1 MLKKGDKIAIV
12 SPSSCIEKNALDLSI
27 AWFRNLG
34 FEVVIMPH
42 VYDAK
47 TYTAGA
53 DFDRAED
60 INRAFADVT
69 VKAIFCSRG
78 GAGATKM
85 LKYLD
90 FDLIKKNHKPIFG
103 LSDSTALQNAVFAKT
118 GVLSYT
124 GFLPVY
130 DFKDG
135 TLDDILSSSLKNI
148 FLDNEQ
154 VIKSGKTINSGNCE
168 GILIGGNL
176 SVLCYLCGTQYCPD
190 FKNKIL
196 LLEDVGEKTYKIDLM
211 LNQLMQQKNFDKIK
225 GVVFGKFSN
234 CVEVDNSD
242 GSTESIIIDFA
253 KKLNV
258 PAIYDF
264 DYGHIKS
271 RYVLPI
277 GRNVILNAT
286 DSELKIPNL

>member
-1 MLKKGDKIAIV
+1 M
-12 SPSSCIEKNALDLSI
+12 
-27 AWFRNLG
+27 
-34 FEVVIMPH
+34 
-42 VYDAK
+42 
-47 TYTAGA
+47 
-53 DFDRAED
+53 
-60 INRAFADVT
+60 
-69 VKAIFCSRG
+69 
-78 GAGATKM
+78 
-85 LKYLD
+85 
-90 FDLIKKNHKPIFG
+90 
-103 LSDSTALQNAVFAKT
+103 
-118 GVLSYT
+118 
-124 GFLPVY
+124 PVY

-176 SVLCYLCGTQYCPD
+176 SVLCYLCGTSYCPD

-225 GVVFGKFSN
+225 GVVFGKFSK

-277 GRNVILNAT
+277 GKNVILNAT

>member
-1 MLKKGDKIAIV
+1 M
-12 SPSSCIEKNALDLSI
+12 SI

-47 TYTAGA
+47 TYTAGT
-53 DFDRAED
+53 DFDRAD
-60 INRAFADVT
+60 DVNRAFADAT

-78 GAGATKM
+78 GAGTTKM

-90 FDLIKKNHKPIFG
+90 FDLIEKNRKPIFG

-118 GVLSYT
+118 GVFSYT

-130 DFKDG
+130 DFKEG
-135 TLDDILSSSLKNI
+135 ALDEILSSSLKNI
-148 FLDNEQ
+148 FLGNEQ
-154 VIKSGKTINSGNCE
+154 VIKSGKTINLGNCE

-176 SVLCYLCGTQYCPD
+176 SVLCYLCGTRYCPD

-211 LNQLMQQKNFDKIK
+211 LNQLVQQKNFDKLRGII
-225 GVVFGKFSN
+225 FGKFSN
-234 CVEVDNSD
+234 CIEINDGD
-242 GSTESIIIDFA
+242 GSVEEVIKNFA
-253 KKLNV
+253 QTLRI
-258 PAIYDF
+258 PAICDF

-277 GRNVILNAT
+277 GKNVILNAT